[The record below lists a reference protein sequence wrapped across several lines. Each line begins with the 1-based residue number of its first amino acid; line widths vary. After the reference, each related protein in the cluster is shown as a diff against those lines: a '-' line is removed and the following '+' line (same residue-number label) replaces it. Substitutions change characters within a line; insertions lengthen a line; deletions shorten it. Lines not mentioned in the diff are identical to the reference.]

1 MKSKYV
7 CRGLVSLYVY
17 FHNNR
22 TMWSTN
28 LHVKLGRW
36 GEKEKEPRTAKGKK
50 IFKKVSEELMN
61 DKECCKHQRA

>member
-28 LHVKLGRW
+28 LHIKLGRW
-36 GEKEKEPRTAKGKK
+36 GERKKSRELQKAKKFSKK
-50 IFKKVSEELMN
+50 YQKS
-61 DKECCKHQRA
+61 